1 MDVKFTLG
9 LDFPNLPYYMEK
21 NVISVLLNIWTTF
34 EEKFPGCN
42 AQNTRRW
49 VWPARTRSSGT
60 SVARTTCAGARNRRW
75 SALIWLQSKSWI
87 WGEVCSCTTKIVEV
101 DQSLFAFLLNF
112 FYRNNAVHL
121 FYDRDGFETRLGE
134 FWWKSFP
141 WIAHLTQ
148 ETTWKSSNWL
158 WRQSP
163 TSLATGSKS
172 TSSLNLQTNFTVS
185 HIYVGTCGPWQKT
198 CVCASIMS
206 GLIVMTIMYCL
217 DPGWRETRSPSQTS
231 ICELFP
237 LAPQQQS

>member
-1 MDVKFTLG
+1 M
-9 LDFPNLPYYMEK
+9 
-21 NVISVLLNIWTTF
+21 
-34 EEKFPGCN
+34 
-42 AQNTRRW
+42 
-49 VWPARTRSSGT
+49 
-60 SVARTTCAGARNRRW
+60 
-75 SALIWLQSKSWI
+75 
-87 WGEVCSCTTKIVEV
+87 VEV
-101 DQSLFAFLLNF
+101 DQSLFAFLLKIF

-185 HIYVGTCGPWQKT
+185 HICVGSLWSLIDQLRLCIYNVRINCYDYHVLLRPWLAGDSLT
-198 CVCASIMS
+198 FPDFHLWVISPCSSTTI
-206 GLIVMTIMYCL
+206 IVS
-217 DPGWRETRSPSQTS
+217 DQN
-231 ICELFP
+231 
-237 LAPQQQS
+237 